1 MSILRKSRIT
11 LYKVYRKENHKQD
24 LKNTE
29 TCVESNF
36 VVNMYIYYADINM
49 RNVSCKLNNNKKE
62 KYKKKQGCG
71 LCFEILSTNYICII
85 YLHSCLVTLERSVYY
100 VLIRKSSITLRNAY
114 RK

>member
-49 RNVSCKLNNNKKE
+49 RNVSCKLNNNKRKST
-62 KYKKKQGCG
+62 KKNRVVAFVLKSKA
-71 LCFEILSTNYICII
+71 LITI
-85 YLHSCLVTLERSVYY
+85 YLQSCLVTLERSVYY
-100 VLIRKSSITLRNAY
+100 VLIRKSSLTLRNA
-114 RK
+114 